1 MNPTRILGSLLV
13 LELLLPA
20 CADRVDHEP
29 PAQVARRTAASPA
42 TPLDAYVHAPD
53 PSYACRSVATV
64 RGKGYVTHVLEL
76 TSQTWRAPEEVDRTL
91 WKHWLSIVVP
101 DGVSSSTALLYLT
114 GGANDDPLPADADP
128 VRRALALATH
138 SVIAELRMVPNQPLL
153 FADEREP
160 RREDGLIAYGWDKFL
175 RGGDPLWLPQLPM
188 TKSAVRAMDA
198 VSAYC
203 ASADGGGLRVERFV
217 VAGRSKRGW
226 TSWTTAAVDDRVVA
240 VVPVVIDLLNL
251 EQSFRHHYEA
261 YGFWSPAIGN
271 YTKLGI
277 PDWFGTPQMAA
288 LAGVIEPYSYRA
300 RLTLPK
306 LIVNATG
313 DPFFQPDSSRLYF
326 AELPGEKLL
335 RYVPNAGH
343 DVEPADL
350 LASLLPFYRAIVE
363 SAPRPSYAWSF
374 EGEDAIVVRD
384 VEPHA
389 SAARVWQAS
398 NPEARDFRIDTLGP
412 GWTSRELAPEHD
424 GSWIARIARPARGW
438 TAFFVELTVPSG
450 GDEPHTLTTD
460 VRVVP
465 DTLPFAGKLPV
476 GTHAP

>member
-1 MNPTRILGSLLV
+1 MNPRRILGLLLV
-13 LELLLPA
+13 VVLAA
-20 CADRVDHEP
+20 CSERIARAPTQAEP
-29 PAQVARRTAASPA
+29 RTAASPA
-42 TPLDAYVHAPD
+42 TPLDAYVRERD
-53 PSYACRSVATV
+53 PSYAYRAMRRVE
-64 RGKGYVTHVLEL
+64 GEGYVTHVLEL
-76 TSQTWRAPEEVDRTL
+76 TSQSWRAPDEVDRTL
-91 WKHWLSIVVP
+91 WRHWLSIVVP
-101 DGVSSSTALLYLT
+101 DGTSSRTALLYLT
-114 GGANDDPLPADADP
+114 GGANDDAPPADADP
-128 VRRALALATH
+128 VRRELALATH
-138 SVIAELRMVPNQPLL
+138 SVVAELRMVPNQPLL

-198 VSAYC
+198 VTAYC
-203 ASADGGGLRVERFV
+203 SSADGGGLRVDRFV

-226 TSWTTAAVDDRVVA
+226 TSWTTAAVDERVVA

-261 YGFWSPAIGN
+261 YGFWSPAIDN

-277 PDWFGTPQMAA
+277 PDWFGSPEMAA
-288 LAGVIEPYSYRA
+288 LAGIIEPYSYRA

-350 LASLLPFYRAIVE
+350 LASLLPFYRAIVDDV
-363 SAPRPSYAWSF
+363 PRPSYAWKF
-374 EGEDAIVVRD
+374 EGDDAIVVQR
-384 VEPHA
+384 VEPRA
-389 SAARVWQAS
+389 TRARVWQAT
-398 NPEARDFRIDTLGP
+398 NPNARDFRIDTLGAA
-412 GWTSRELAPEHD
+412 WTSRELAAEQD
-424 GSWIARIARPARGW
+424 GSWIARIERPANGW
-438 TAFFVELTVPSG
+438 SAFFVELTVPSG
-450 GDEPHTLTTD
+450 GDVPHTLTTD

-465 DTLPFAGKLPV
+465 DRLPFAGKLAP
-476 GTHAP
+476 GTPRR